1 MFSLSN
7 ELFERQRQRGSR
19 RERGSS
25 STWHRRGA
33 AREMLRRFG
42 VNQGE
47 LESSEAGT
55 LLPLLDEFIRRM
67 VIVMLAAGM
76 ADQIASRH
84 MEAVVQEAIADAE
97 LMSDPV
103 TAFLLTLLY
112 TRLGLRD
119 WPEELLSVYQQH
131 RGDAMVAEG
140 LRGVGFL
147 SVPNDAG

>member
-1 MFSLSN
+1 
-7 ELFERQRQRGSR
+7 
-19 RERGSS
+19 
-25 STWHRRGA
+25 
-33 AREMLRRFG
+33 MLRRFG